1 MGSGEKIHRGA
12 HCLSAIQRRRCGDRQ
27 VYNGYG
33 YLPSAELCFDIGEW
47 GLPQKPEDRTPPLR
61 TGTQVSAADEL
72 AAKRKRAKTAI
83 PAAAPFQPFF
93 GLTVVSCE
101 RGDLRQS
108 PQGIYLY
115 SENGRE
121 EIVLPTDRSPRSLV
135 LDELADA
142 LLRDVPP
149 IHDGRWA
156 SANLEV
162 CAAAIASSQS
172 GRDVELTYQVPVP
185 TLSRAESDDL
195 TLDR

>member
-1 MGSGEKIHRGA
+1 
-12 HCLSAIQRRRCGDRQ
+12 
-27 VYNGYG
+27 
-33 YLPSAELCFDIGEW
+33 
-47 GLPQKPEDRTPPLR
+47 
-61 TGTQVSAADEL
+61 VSAADEL

-93 GLTVVSCE
+93 GLTVVNCE

-121 EIVLPTDRSPRSLV
+121 EIVLPADRSPRSLV

-142 LLRDVPP
+142 ILRGVPP
-149 IHDGRWA
+149 IHDGRWGL
-156 SANLEV
+156 ANLEV

-172 GRDVELTYQVPVP
+172 GRDVELVYQVPVP
-185 TLSRAESDDL
+185 ALTGSDIL
-195 TLDR
+195 ATSQRSARHV